1 MTPPPSRIPGSPL
14 FAVIVCRKFAIE
26 AAMFW
31 HLEPMTRVRDPAAQ
45 IARVFKRISLENKGA
60 GNAGCALHPRSR
72 AQWSSSCAH
81 EHTGQRR
88 QSDIP
93 CAMALRLITRSPRR
107 SAFLPP
113 SSLRSLLLKNLTP
126 APRRQDHTSL
136 PYAIRAFV
144 LRAHRVHRIPPQRI
158 DDRDTPLVERMRRRG
173 YSGYFGITEA
183 KYF

>member
-1 MTPPPSRIPGSPL
+1 MGPGLRRDDMEIDSYSRDAIRPSLASISRPP
-14 FAVIVCRKFAIE
+14 K
-26 AAMFW
+26 
-31 HLEPMTRVRDPAAQ
+31 T
-45 IARVFKRISLENKGA
+45 KGA
-60 GNAGCALHPRSR
+60 GNAGCTLHPRSR

-93 CAMALRLITRSPRR
+93 CAMALRFITRSPRR

-183 KYF
+183 KYFCFRGLTRVPKIGNDLPDGKRH